1 LQKKK
6 AELESQL
13 LSLDEKEKALQEMGK
28 VFDEKLMSQEKRL
41 NDLEKKLEDQR
52 QFVEMLE
59 FRTAEIE
66 RKLVAEKQ
74 PEIAVLQAK

>member
-1 LQKKK
+1 
-6 AELESQL
+6 
-13 LSLDEKEKALQEMGK
+13 
-28 VFDEKLMSQEKRL
+28 L